1 MTTDYL
7 AIEEKLVMANSRAEA
22 TKAESLKL
30 RKDLIE
36 EMREAND
43 TKTKLKEV
51 SDELRIEKMLV
62 IQKDEE
68 IQSAMLKLNSKR
80 EKAVAEFFSS
90 KDLLNFRF

>member
-90 KDLLNFRF
+90 KDLLNFHF